1 MTEGSGNLPVMVTR
15 VFVDADVLFSRT
27 LRDWLF
33 LIKLESGGGMYT
45 VSTSLDVIAEATA
58 RYRDRHPSAPGGV
71 IVQMFERIGTSI
83 DERVDEYTVD
93 GSFVGGDP
101 GDAHVDAAAR
111 ACGAG
116 VLLTV
121 DGGWH
126 KMTTG
131 QLDALPYEPQHPDDF
146 FCIAADSSPALI
158 DKVIV
163 RQMTYWFQRDGAVDL
178 PTALRAAGCPEFAE
192 RVRRRVLDMDCSF
205 LTPRSD
211 A

>member
-1 MTEGSGNLPVMVTR
+1 MVTR

-33 LIKLESGGGMYT
+33 LTKLESGGGMYT

-58 RYRDRHPSAPGGV
+58 RYRDRNPTAPGRV
-71 IVQMFERIGTSI
+71 IVEMFERISANI

-93 GSFVGGDP
+93 GTFEGADA
-101 GDAHVDAAAR
+101 GDAHVDAAVR

-126 KMTTG
+126 KMPEE
-131 QLDALPYEPQHPDDF
+131 QLDALPYEPLHPDEF
-146 FCIAADSSPALI
+146 FCIVEASAPSLME
-158 DKVIV
+158 KVIV
-163 RQMTYWFQRDGAVDL
+163 KQMTYWFRRSGAADL
-178 PTALRAAGCPEFAE
+178 PAALRAAGCKEFAE
-192 RVRRRVLDMDCSF
+192 RVRLRVVDMDCSF
-205 LTPRSD
+205 LTVRPD
-211 A
+211 T

>member
-1 MTEGSGNLPVMVTR
+1 MITR

-58 RYRDRHPSAPGGV
+58 RYRDRHPTAPGGV
-71 IVQMFERIGTSI
+71 IVGMFTLIEANI
-83 DERVDEYTVD
+83 DERVDEYRVD
-93 GSFVGGDP
+93 ESFVGDDP

-126 KMTTG
+126 KMTDE
-131 QLDALPYEPQHPDDF
+131 QLDALPYEPQYPDDF
-146 FCIAADSSPALI
+146 FCIVDDSFPEVI
-158 DKVIV
+158 DKVLV
-163 RQMTYWFQRDGAVDL
+163 KQMTYWFHRDGAIDL
-178 PTALRAAGCPEFAE
+178 PTALRAAGCSEFAE
-192 RVRRRVLDMDCSF
+192 RVRRRIQNMDCSF
-205 LTPRSD
+205 LTARTRS
-211 A
+211 

>member
-1 MTEGSGNLPVMVTR
+1 VTEGSGNLPGMVTR

-33 LIKLESGGGMYT
+33 LTKLESGGGMYT

-71 IVQMFERIGTSI
+71 IVRMFELIEANI
-83 DERVDEYTVD
+83 DERVDDYTVD
-93 GSFVGGDP
+93 ESFVGDDP

-116 VLLTV
+116 VLLTI

-126 KMTTG
+126 KMTEG
-131 QLDALPYEPQHPDDF
+131 QLDALPYEPQHPDAF
-146 FCIAADSSPALI
+146 FCIIDDSSPGLI
-158 DKVIV
+158 HKVIV
-163 RQMTYWFQRDGAVDL
+163 KQMTYWFEKDSTVDL
-178 PTALRAAGCPEFAE
+178 PTALRAAGCSEFAE
-192 RVRRRVLDMDCSF
+192 RVRQRIQGMDCSF
-205 LTPRSD
+205 LTAR
-211 A
+211 

>member
-1 MTEGSGNLPVMVTR
+1 VLPVVITR

-45 VSTSLDVIAEATA
+45 VSASLDVIAEATA

-71 IVQMFERIGTSI
+71 IVRMFELIEASI
-83 DERVDEYTVD
+83 DERIDAYTIN
-93 GSFVGGDP
+93 GSFVGDDP

-126 KMTTG
+126 KMTQQ

-146 FCIAADSSPALI
+146 FCIIEGSSPALI

-163 RQMTYWFQRDGAVDL
+163 KQMTYWFQKNGAIDL
-178 PTALRAAGCPEFAE
+178 PAALRAAGCPEFAE
-192 RVRRRVLDMDCSF
+192 RVRLRIQDMDCTF
-205 LTPRSD
+205 LTARTRT
-211 A
+211 